1 MNKAELT
8 EFVVAKVGGTKAGAE
23 RAVNAVLDGIREALE
38 KGDTVTLVG
47 FGSFKVVDRKARVGR
62 EPKSGKKINIPA
74 KKVPKFHAGKAFKEI
89 VNK

>member
-8 EFVVAKVGGTKAGAE
+8 DYVVSKVGGTKAGAE
-23 RAVNAVLDGIREALE
+23 RAVNAVIEGIKGALE

-47 FGSFKVVDRKARVGR
+47 FGSFKVVERKERVGR

-74 KKVPKFHAGKAFKEI
+74 KRVPKFHAGKDFKEM